1 MAAPAGPDPARGSR
15 LRMRRSGASPSQRL
29 FVLFNAALVVTSLFF
44 AVGIVGTLRHVLPVP
59 APRSLPSGPSS
70 PARLDAPADG
80 RETPVSTEI
89 AVGNLFDPQRLGRS
103 APQPTS
109 SSSLVLQGVVVDGA
123 TGRAFI
129 EEPNTRRVAGFSV
142 GDMVAGG
149 AIQQIADDRVII
161 ATPTGLMEILLR
173 DPSRPKPAL
182 EPAVRTAA
190 ALGPSTLFESKVS
203 PPSPQAPEGTPTL
216 GRRIRGRVE

>member
-1 MAAPAGPDPARGSR
+1 MAAPVGPDPARGSR

-29 FVLFNAALVVTSLFF
+29 VVLFNAALVVTSLFF
-44 AVGIVGTLRHVLPVP
+44 GVGIVGTLRHVLPVP

-103 APQPTS
+103 APQPSAPTS

-123 TGRAFI
+123 TRRAFI

-142 GDMVAGG
+142 GDMV
-149 AIQQIADDRVII
+149 
-161 ATPTGLMEILLR
+161 
-173 DPSRPKPAL
+173 
-182 EPAVRTAA
+182 
-190 ALGPSTLFESKVS
+190 
-203 PPSPQAPEGTPTL
+203 
-216 GRRIRGRVE
+216 